1 MKQEVREESEQE
13 PDLVIDDTMDTEVKT
28 EVREEQM
35 EEPAAN
41 TIQSPGVAYF
51 QAQKNLIRPKQE
63 SESTSRDPAILVDF
77 ADIALNHSK
86 YSPEQRNSEESLPSP
101 VEVDSVTAQ
110 PLDMTIPRVPAIMP
124 PPPQV
129 TTRPVSVTSVV
140 TASGQ
145 PLRRLQPAT
154 AGQTIQYIPVPVQTR
169 APAPV
174 MVIQGNGGHVPQTNG
189 SAVQV
194 LQMAQTPQVIRI
206 LPGGATMGM
215 TV

>member
-1 MKQEVREESEQE
+1 
-13 PDLVIDDTMDTEVKT
+13 
-28 EVREEQM
+28 M
-35 EEPAAN
+35 EEPVAN
-41 TIQSPGVAYF
+41 TIQPPGLPF
-51 QAQKNLIRPKQE
+51 LQAQRDLRRPEQE
-63 SESTSRDPAILVDF
+63 SESTSKDPAILVDF

-86 YSPEQRNSEESLPSP
+86 YSPEQRNSEE
-101 VEVDSVTAQ
+101 VEEDSA
-110 PLDMTIPRVPAIMP
+110 LDLTNTPRVPANMRP

-129 TTRPVSVTSVV
+129 TTNIRPVPVTSVV

-145 PLRRLQPAT
+145 PLRRLQPAG
-154 AGQTIQYIPVPVQTR
+154 GQTIQYIPVQTT

-174 MVIQGNGGHVPQTNG
+174 MMIQGNGGYVPQTNG

-194 LQMAQTPQVIRI
+194 LQMAQTPQVLRI